1 VSLAQAD
8 RWHLRIDA
16 RTVFANI
23 TLEDD
28 VDIPA
33 R

>member
-1 VSLAQAD
+1 MMRRAG
-8 RWHLRIDA
+8 HLRIVA

-23 TLEDD
+23 TLDD

>member
-1 VSLAQAD
+1 MMRNAGQ
-8 RWHLRIDA
+8 LRIDA

-23 TLEDD
+23 TLDD
-28 VDIPA
+28 VDIPV